1 MLTSWG
7 RALDPARILPEYPRP
22 QFRRREYLML
32 NGFWE
37 AAVTKTAVIPQE
49 FPHKILVPFSPE
61 SELARFSHTL
71 LPDEYL
77 YYRRSVA
84 IPDAWRGRV
93 LLHFGAVDQQADVF
107 LNGEHAAS
115 HAGGYL
121 PFCCEIKDAAPGK
134 EITIVV
140 RVRDMTDR
148 SFHSRG
154 KQTLRPGGIWY
165 TPQSGIWQSVWM
177 EPVPEKFIE
186 KLVITPDLDEEV
198 VRITVKSQT
207 AAPCAVIFG
216 GRTYAGR
223 TNEEITIDARDLEL
237 WTPDTPILHDFSVQM
252 GRDRVESYF
261 AMRKFSTMR
270 DERGVLR
277 LALNDR
283 ILFHS
288 GLLDQGYWP
297 DGLYTAPDDR
307 AFIRDITLAKQ
318 MGFNV
323 LRKHIK
329 VEPLRFYYHCDR
341 LGMIVWQDMPCGGG
355 RFDPLIVTAPLFTRI
370 HLKDRHYRLFGRGD
384 AQGRAQYS
392 RELCDMIEHLYNC
405 PCIGMWVPFNEG
417 WGQFDAARTLE
428 RVTALDPTRTVDHA
442 SGWHDQKCGL
452 FKSEHVYFRRY
463 RFRPD
468 RLDRCV
474 ILSEFGGYSH
484 AVPSHS
490 RIAKREF
497 GYKKERSLS
506 RLEAHFVSLYENE
519 ILPAREKGLAA
530 AIYTQLSDVEDECNG
545 LVTYDRQVVK
555 IPIKTIRKVNRR
567 LYFPNEGK
575 SKK

>member
-1 MLTSWG
+1 
-7 RALDPARILPEYPRP
+7 
-22 QFRRREYLML
+22 
-32 NGFWE
+32 
-37 AAVTKTAVIPQE
+37 
-49 FPHKILVPFSPE
+49 
-61 SELARFSHTL
+61 
-71 LPDEYL
+71 
-77 YYRRSVA
+77 
-84 IPDAWRGRV
+84 
-93 LLHFGAVDQQADVF
+93 
-107 LNGEHAAS
+107 
-115 HAGGYL
+115 
-121 PFCCEIKDAAPGK
+121 
-134 EITIVV
+134 
-140 RVRDMTDR
+140 
-148 SFHSRG
+148 
-154 KQTLRPGGIWY
+154 
-165 TPQSGIWQSVWM
+165 
-177 EPVPEKFIE
+177 
-186 KLVITPDLDEEV
+186 
-198 VRITVKSQT
+198 
-207 AAPCAVIFG
+207 
-216 GRTYAGR
+216 
-223 TNEEITIDARDLEL
+223 
-237 WTPDTPILHDFSVQM
+237 
-252 GRDRVESYF
+252 
-261 AMRKFSTMR
+261 
-270 DERGVLR
+270 
-277 LALNDR
+277 
-283 ILFHS
+283 
-288 GLLDQGYWP
+288 
-297 DGLYTAPDDR
+297 
-307 AFIRDITLAKQ
+307 
-318 MGFNV
+318 
-323 LRKHIK
+323 
-329 VEPLRFYYHCDR
+329 
-341 LGMIVWQDMPCGGG
+341 MIVWQDMPCGGG

-506 RLEAHFVSLYENE
+506 RLEEHFVSLYENE
-519 ILPAREKGLAA
+519 IFPAREKGLAA

-567 LYFPNEGK
+567 LCFPNEGK